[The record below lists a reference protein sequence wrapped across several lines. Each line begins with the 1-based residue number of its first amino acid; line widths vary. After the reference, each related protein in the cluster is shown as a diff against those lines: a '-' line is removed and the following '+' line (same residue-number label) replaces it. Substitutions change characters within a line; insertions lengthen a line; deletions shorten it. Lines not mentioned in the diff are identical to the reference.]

1 MPPSSPKN
9 SLFKLGLVQRKT
21 AETTAAELEAASKAR
36 AEKERRDLSVTGSR
50 GRTGVKSKLRWA
62 VQARRNRC
70 SVYLRTR
77 VVSARTTILSAAML
91 QPIAIGIGSG
101 ISLR

>member
-36 AEKERRDLSVTGSR
+36 AEKERRDLAAQFNEVLPSPLAQHAARATG
-50 GRTGVKSKLRWA
+50 KKKLSMNA
-62 VQARRNRC
+62 D
-70 SVYLRTR
+70 
-77 VVSARTTILSAAML
+77 
-91 QPIAIGIGSG
+91 AIGIGSG